1 MENLDN
7 LFSEMVNRSKRS
19 AIREILKL
27 TQQPDII
34 SFAGGLPAPESF
46 PIEDIRVITDQVLK
60 NDGAAALQYDATE
73 GLTELRHTLAEMY
86 QSNGVDC
93 NLENVIITT
102 ASQQGLDLLG
112 KVFIN
117 PGDKVICGLPS
128 YLGGIS
134 AFVSY
139 GADLVGVPLDEN
151 GMSAVELQK
160 ALEEM
165 KQNDEKPKFIYII
178 PDFQNPAGIT
188 MPESRRLEIIE
199 IAQAYDVLIVEDS
212 PYREIR
218 FEGKP
223 QRLMYQLDNT
233 GRVIT
238 LGTFSKIVAPGFRLG
253 WVLAHPDINDKFVV
267 AKQSADLC
275 TPTFI
280 QKIAAK
286 YMKSENFEKNLN
298 KTIDLYRHRCN
309 LMLNGFKEHMPKE
322 VSWTEPEG
330 GLFLFVTL
338 PDYLDA
344 EQLFQKAIE
353 KKVAF
358 VIGKVFYCNGKGKN
372 TLRLNFSFVNDEQN
386 IEGVKRLAEVI
397 QEEINI
403 KKHSNTEETDKT
415 VLCCN

>member
-1 MENLDN
+1 MGKNEKELVNKKINIVMENLN
-7 LFSEMVNRSKRS
+7 SLFSNMVNRSKRS

-34 SFAGGLPAPESF
+34 SFAGGLPAPDSF
-46 PIEDIRVITDQVLK
+46 PIEDIRTITDQILK
-60 NDGAAALQYDATE
+60 EDGAAALQYDATE
-73 GLTELRHTLAEMY
+73 GLMELRETLVKMY
-86 QSNGVDC
+86 QSSDVDC
-93 NLENVIITT
+93 SLENLIITT

-117 PGDKVICGLPS
+117 PGDKIICGLPS

-139 GADLVGVPLDEN
+139 GANLLGVPLDEN
-151 GMSAVELQK
+151 GMSAVELRNT
-160 ALEEM
+160 LEEM
-165 KQNDEKPKFIYII
+165 KQNGEKPKFVYII

-188 MPESRRLEIIE
+188 MPESRRLEIIK
-199 IAQAYDVLIVEDS
+199 IAQEYDVLIVEDS
-212 PYREIR
+212 PYRELR
-218 FEGKP
+218 FEGEP

-253 WVLAHPDINDKFVV
+253 WVLASPEVNDKFVV

-275 TPTFI
+275 TPTFV

-298 KTIDLYRHRCN
+298 KTIELYHHRRD
-309 LMLNGFKEHMPKE
+309 LMLDGFKKHMPKE

-338 PDYLDA
+338 PDYMDA
-344 EQLFQKAIE
+344 EQLFHKAIE

-358 VIGKVFYCNGKGKN
+358 VIGNVFYCDGKGKN
-372 TLRLNFSFVNDEQN
+372 TLRLNFSFVNDEKN

-397 QEEINI
+397 KAEL
-403 KKHSNTEETDKT
+403 K
-415 VLCCN
+415 